1 MNTENKLV
9 QCHKILL
16 ITNKKSKYVRI
27 VKKCQMLTIYIYIY
41 IYDLIREQIIF
52 IIFNLKQFFKYFI
65 ILKYILI

>member
-9 QCHKILL
+9 QCHKTLL

-41 IYDLIREQIIF
+41 IYMI
-52 IIFNLKQFFKYFI
+52 
-65 ILKYILI
+65 